1 MNKKVKIAQILFFS
15 LAMHVSFAA
24 ESTLSLQLSM
34 FGSFTACVA
43 SGFESA
49 KNTIKNAFYDEEA
62 FKKLGWPLSDSQAR
76 LELTETLDMYKRVS
90 IQQNPNDRVNDII
103 SIANRTSYLAR
114 AYRFIIASKS
124 DEGKFARHC
133 VDNHSPAMNEAL
145 KSLFMGYLSQ
155 KEAESVQAA
164 DSARKRLMK
173 DSSSNQLS
181 ELSQH
186 SMSGLRL
193 SSSHNELF
201 DKKILLKIGW
211 GSTEAKEAA
220 AKYLNKCL
228 LAYKI
233 KKIMKTLEGSASL
246 QAAEGRKEAEISEDD
261 IIALSFIRDL
271 QRLREFIEKREH
283 CIKKI
288 CIILNERGDGVEL
301 AAHCLKYHV
310 YVMSDM
316 LQDDFRLFIQAKQ
329 QRTSEIAQQ
338 LLSK

>member
-1 MNKKVKIAQILFFS
+1 MSRTIKGAQVLFFS
-15 LAMHVSFAA
+15 LVMHVSFAA
-24 ESTLSLQLSM
+24 ENGLSLQLSM

-43 SGFESA
+43 NGLESA
-49 KNTIKNAFYDEEA
+49 KNTFKNAVYDEEA

-76 LELTETLDMYKRVS
+76 VELTETLEMYKRVS
-90 IQQNPNDRVNDII
+90 TQQNPNDRVTDII

-133 VDNHSPAMNEAL
+133 VDHHSPAMNESL

-155 KEAESVQAA
+155 KEAESAQAA

-173 DSSSNQLS
+173 DSLPNQLP
-181 ELSQH
+181 ELLQH

-201 DKKILLKIGW
+201 DKKILTKIGW
-211 GSTEAKEAA
+211 SSTDAKQMAE
-220 AKYLNKCL
+220 KYLNKCL

-233 KKIMKTLEGSASL
+233 KKIMKTLEGSARL
-246 QAAEGRKEAEISEDD
+246 QTPEGRKEAEISEDD
-261 IIALSFIRDL
+261 IVALNFIRDV

-283 CIKKI
+283 YIKKI
-288 CIILNERGDGVEL
+288 CAMLNERGDGVEL

-310 YVMSDM
+310 YIMSEM

-338 LLSK
+338 LLNK